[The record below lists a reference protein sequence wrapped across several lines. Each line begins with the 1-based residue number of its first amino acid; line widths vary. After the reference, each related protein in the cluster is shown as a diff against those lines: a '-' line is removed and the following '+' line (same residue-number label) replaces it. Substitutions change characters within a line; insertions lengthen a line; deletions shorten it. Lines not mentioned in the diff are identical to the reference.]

1 MTDIDYLMND
11 IRDAIVVVLS
21 DNDGNSDK
29 YDSSIDAMVDSV
41 RALITPELDKRAEES
56 ENHENHAINCEEAIA
71 SLEAELEDSQGELA
85 EVEVDTDWLKLVQMF
100 RKAGGYVHDAT
111 YGEKAMY

>member
-1 MTDIDYLMND
+1 MND

-29 YDSSIDAMVDSV
+29 YDSSIDAMVDSI
-41 RALITPELDKRAEES
+41 RSLITPELDKRAEQS
-56 ENHENHAINCEEAIA
+56 EQHERHADNCEDHIA

-100 RKAGGYVHDAT
+100 RAEGGYAHDIT
-111 YGEKAMY
+111 YGQKAKY